1 MAIQQTNGNLGEFMA
16 AKWLYRQGYK
26 IFKINYRVGHLE
38 VDIIATDEKNWI
50 FVEVK
55 TKTFT
60 NFLHP
65 ENSVHKTKRDNL
77 IRAAKKFMIQ
87 NTEYKKVRFDIIS
100 IILVKYGVQM
110 VHFKDAFFPIQPTK
124 ISRKS
129 SAYLATH
136 GLYHQ

>member
-1 MAIQQTNGNLGEFMA
+1 MAIQQTNGNLGEYMA
-16 AKWLYRQGYK
+16 AKWLQRQGYM

-65 ENSVHKTKRDNL
+65 ENSVHKIKRENI
-77 IRAAKKFMIQ
+77 IRAAKKFVSQ
-87 NTEYKKVRFDIIS
+87 NADNKKVRFDIIS
-100 IILVKYGVQM
+100 IILVNYGVQM

-124 ISRKS
+124 IRRKS
-129 SAYLATH
+129 SAYLPMH